1 MLRAGFEIIM
11 HERLRRLRATE
22 AIYAATAEPAEIRA
36 RQLDRLNRNWTRAWR
51 EIPFYQQW
59 RAQHGLPEA
68 IGSLAELADFPVL
81 TKTDIQENADLVAR
95 TPGATRTT
103 LTGGTSGLS
112 TAFPMNDQDA
122 ITAWTNS
129 FVGRGWGGVRPY
141 DRLFIIWG
149 HSHLFGGRGV
159 ARKRAIRALKDRML
173 NVRRVSAYNLD
184 DISLQRIAASLEA
197 FRPAYIIAYGS
208 SLMHL
213 CAHAEAAGLSFAHL
227 ETKRVVNTSESI
239 QPEEARRVAALFGC
253 PVVNEY
259 GMSEAGVIGYSADDL
274 FPIRVLWHDY
284 LVQTRERRLLVTTIG
299 DRCFPLFHYD
309 TEDLCPDRHARDQA
323 LLSLSGLLGK
333 ARDVF
338 RIVDRNGRSQEVS
351 TFLFDHI
358 LKQIQALRSLHFELR
373 TDGVVL
379 IKYTA
384 SDGAPEPDAIFR
396 KLEQGLRLEGIEVD
410 RNRFAFERIAQPI
423 QTVAGKRRTLQVQPS
438 DQ

>member
-1 MLRAGFEIIM
+1 MR
-11 HERLRRLRATE
+11 ERLRRLRATE
-22 AIYAATAEPAEIRA
+22 AIYDTVTEPEAIRA
-36 RQLDRLNRNWTRAWR
+36 RQLERLNRSWTRAWR

-59 RAQHGLPEA
+59 RERHGLPET
-68 IGSLAELADFPVL
+68 IGSLEELTAFPVL
-81 TKTDIQENADLVAR
+81 TKTDIQQNADLVAR

-122 ITAWTNS
+122 QSAWTNS
-129 FVGRGWGGVRPY
+129 FVGRGWGGVRPH
-141 DRLFIIWG
+141 DPLFIIWG

-159 ARKRAIRALKDRML
+159 ARKRAVRALKDRLL

-184 DISLQRIAASLEA
+184 EASLERIAASLQA

-213 CAHAEAAGLSFAHL
+213 CAHVEAAGLSFAHIGL
-227 ETKRVVNTSESI
+227 RRVVNTSESI
-239 QPEEARRVAALFGC
+239 QPEEARRVSAVFGC

-284 LVQTRERRLLVTTIG
+284 IVQTRERRILVTTVG

-309 TEDLCPDRHARDQA
+309 TEDLCPDQHAPGEA
-323 LLSLSGLLGK
+323 LLALSGLLGK

-338 RIVDRNGRSQEVS
+338 RITDWHGRSQEVS

-358 LKQIQALRSLHFELR
+358 LKQIQTLHSLHFELR
-373 TDGVVL
+373 ADGVVL

-384 SDGAPEPDAIFR
+384 AAEAPDPEAIFR
-396 KLEQGLRLEGIEVD
+396 KLDEGLRLEGIEVE
-410 RNRFAFERIAQPI
+410 RSRFAFERIERPL
-423 QTVAGKRRTLQVQPS
+423 QTVAGKRRTLQVEPWAAGQ
-438 DQ
+438 